1 MAHPFRFATLA
12 GALLLAGC
20 QAVNTTSGG
29 AVGVDRKQYM
39 FSMLSSQEV
48 DQMYAQSYQKTLG
61 EAKSAGV
68 LDTSSADARRVKAI
82 AQRLIP
88 QTAAFRP
95 DATSWNWEVNVVKS
109 DELNANCGPGGKIIF
124 YTGLID
130 KLKLTDDEIAAVMGH
145 EIAHALREHGRE
157 AMSKAYGVQVA
168 SQIGALAGL
177 GQESLQLANT
187 GVDYLMT
194 LPNSRANENEAD
206 LIGLELAARAGYNP
220 EAAITLWQKMGK
232 ASGGASQP
240 EFTSTH
246 PSDSSR
252 MANLQAAIPKVMPL
266 YQQARRGQG
275 ARSRGAAGAPTGLP
289 SETPVVYFRNLLFG
303 ISPAF
308 GLDCW
313 PTRLRDPWTNSHSH
327 ALELM

>member
-95 DATSWNWEVNVVKS
+95 DATGWNWEVNVVKS

-157 AMSKAYGVQVA
+157 AMSRPTACRW
-168 SQIGALAGL
+168 
-177 GQESLQLANT
+177 
-187 GVDYLMT
+187 
-194 LPNSRANENEAD
+194 P
-206 LIGLELAARAGYNP
+206 
-220 EAAITLWQKMGK
+220 
-232 ASGGASQP
+232 
-240 EFTSTH
+240 
-246 PSDSSR
+246 
-252 MANLQAAIPKVMPL
+252 
-266 YQQARRGQG
+266 
-275 ARSRGAAGAPTGLP
+275 ARSAPW
-289 SETPVVYFRNLLFG
+289 
-303 ISPAF
+303 PASARKA
-308 GLDCW
+308 CNW
-313 PTRLRDPWTNSHSH
+313 PIPASTT
-327 ALELM
+327 